1 MAFQLRPYQSESI
14 NLSVEFLKGDSTD
27 NALVILPTGSGKSVV
42 IAKILEPLEGKTIVL
57 QPSKEILEQ
66 NYEKFSNYG
75 KASIYSASAGEKRI
89 DKVTFCTIGSVIN
102 KKHLFKGLEN
112 ILIDE
117 CHLVNSDAG
126 MYNDFIKAFPT
137 AKVLGLTATPYRLE
151 QVSTGPQLTFLT
163 RSTPRIFNR
172 VLYYVQNDV
181 LFNAGFL
188 AQLEYYNFDVI
199 DRSKLELNSSGTDF
213 TQTSLRRYYKSID
226 MPSRIVKT
234 ATTILSKR
242 KNILIFCSLI
252 EEAKAVQKRIPGS
265 AILTGET
272 KKEEMERILSQ
283 FKKGVIKCLINVG
296 VLTTGFD
303 YPALEA
309 VLMARSTMSL
319 SLYYQIVGRVMRI
332 FTYPDGTKKIGWF
345 VDMGGNINFFGKIE
359 TMQIK
364 QTEEGLFSIW
374 NNGRQLTNVPFIK

>member
-14 NLSVEFLKGDSTD
+14 NLSVNFLNSDSNE

-42 IAKILEPLEGKTIVL
+42 IAKILEPLDGKTIVI

-102 KKHLFKGLEN
+102 KKHLFKGLKN

-126 MYNDFIKAFPT
+126 MYSDFIKSFPN

-151 QVSTGPQLTFLT
+151 TTSTGPQLTFLT
-163 RSTPRIFNR
+163 RSTPRIFDK

-181 LFNAGFL
+181 LFNAGYL
-188 AQLEYYNFDVI
+188 AELEYYNFDVI
-199 DRSKLELNSSGTDF
+199 DRSKLQVNSSGTDF

-226 MPSRIVKT
+226 MPSRIVKN
-234 ATTILSKR
+234 ALTILSKR
-242 KNILIFCSLI
+242 KNLLIFCSLI
-252 EEAKAVQKRIPGS
+252 EEAVGVQKRIPGS

-272 KKEEMERILSQ
+272 KKEERERILSK
-283 FKKGVIKCLINVG
+283 FKNGSIKCLINVG

-332 FTYPDGTKKIGWF
+332 FTYADGTKKKGWF
-345 VDMGGNINFFGKIE
+345 IDMGGNINFFGKIE
-359 TMQIK
+359 TMKIVDND
-364 QTEEGLFSIW
+364 GYLSIW
-374 NNGRQLTNVPFIK
+374 NNGKQLTNVPFQK

>member
-1 MAFQLRPYQSESI
+1 MAFQLRPYQSDSI
-14 NLSVEFLKGDSTD
+14 NLSVDFLKDSTKG

-42 IAKILEPLEGKTIVL
+42 IAKILEPLEGKTVVL

-89 DKVTFCTIGSVIN
+89 DKVTFCTIGSIIN
-102 KKHLFKGLEN
+102 KKHLFKGLKN

-126 MYNDFIKAFPT
+126 MYIDFIKAFPN
-137 AKVLGLTATPYRLE
+137 AKVLGLTATPYRLD
-151 QVSTGPQLTFLT
+151 QASTGPQLTFLT
-163 RSTPRIFNR
+163 RSAPAIFDK
-172 VLYYVQNDV
+172 VLYYVQNDI

-188 AQLEYYNFDVI
+188 AELEYYNFDVI
-199 DRSKLELNSSGTDF
+199 DRSKLEVNSSGTDF

-234 ATTILSKR
+234 ALTILSKR

-252 EEAKAVQKRIPGS
+252 EEAKTVQKRIPGS
-265 AILTGET
+265 EILTGET
-272 KKEEMERILSQ
+272 KKEERERILSQ
-283 FKKGVIKCLINVG
+283 FKKGIIKCLINVG

-345 VDMGGNINFFGKIE
+345 VDMGGNVNFFGKIE

-364 QTEEGLFSIW
+364 VDSEGRFAIW
-374 NNGRQLTNVPFIK
+374 NNGRQLTNVPFKK

>member
-14 NLSVEFLKGDSTD
+14 AKSVEFLKSNSNQKSG
-27 NALVILPTGSGKSVV
+27 LVILPTGSGKSVV
-42 IAKILEPLEGKTIVL
+42 IAKIIEPLEGRTVVL

-66 NYEKFSNYG
+66 NFEKFSNYG

-89 DKVTFCTIGSVIN
+89 DKVTFCTIGSIIN
-102 KKHLFKGLEN
+102 KKHLFKDLQN

-126 MYNDFIKAFPT
+126 MYQKFIKSFPK

-151 QVSTGPQLTFLT
+151 QTSEGPQLTFLT
-163 RSTPRIFNR
+163 RSTPRIFDN
-172 VLYYVQNDV
+172 VLYYVQNDL
-181 LFNAGFL
+181 LFNSGFL
-188 AQLEYYNFDVI
+188 AELEYYNFDII
-199 DRSKLELNSSGTDF
+199 DRSKLEVNSSGTDF
-213 TQTSLRRYYKSID
+213 TQNSLRRYYKSID
-226 MPSRIVKT
+226 MPSRIAKT
-234 ATTILSKR
+234 AYSILNKR
-242 KNILIFCSLI
+242 ANILIFCSLI
-252 EEAKAVQKRIPGS
+252 EEAISVQKKIPGS
-265 AILTGET
+265 AILTGDT
-272 KKEEMERILSQ
+272 KKQERERILSQ
-283 FKKGVIKCLINVG
+283 FKNGKIKCLINVG

-332 FTYPDGTKKIGWF
+332 FTYADGTKKKGWF

-359 TMQIK
+359 TMKII
-364 QTEEGLFSIW
+364 ENENGFSIW
-374 NNGRQLTNVPFIK
+374 NNNRQLTNVPFQK

>member
-14 NLSVEFLKGDSTD
+14 NLSVEFLTSKNENKT
-27 NALVILPTGSGKSVV
+27 ALVILPTGSGKSVV
-42 IAKILEPLEGKTIVL
+42 IAKILEPLQGKTIVL

-89 DKVTFCTIGSVIN
+89 DKVTFCTIGSIIN

-126 MYNDFIKAFPT
+126 MYQEFIKAFPN

-151 QVSTGPQLTFLT
+151 TISTGPQLTFLT
-163 RSTPRIFNR
+163 RSTPRIFEK
-172 VLYYVQNDV
+172 VLYYVQNEV

-188 AQLEYYNFDVI
+188 AELEYYNFDVV
-199 DRSKLELNSSGTDF
+199 DRSKLQLNASGTDF

-226 MPSRIVKT
+226 MPTRIVKT
-234 ATTILSKR
+234 ALTILNKR
-242 KNILIFCSLI
+242 KSLLIFCSLI
-252 EEAKAVQKRIPGS
+252 EEAISVQKRISGS

-272 KKEEMERILSQ
+272 KKIEREKILSQ
-283 FKKGVIKCLINVG
+283 FKSGQIKCLINVG

-332 FTYPDGTKKIGWF
+332 FTYPDGTKKKGWF
-345 VDMGGNINFFGKIE
+345 VDMGGNYNFFGKIE
-359 TMQIK
+359 TMKII
-364 QTEEGLFSIW
+364 ENENGLSIW
-374 NNGRQLTNVPFIK
+374 NNGRQLTNVPFTK

>member
-14 NLSVEFLKGDSTD
+14 NLSVNFLNSDSNE

-102 KKHLFKGLEN
+102 KKHLFKGLKN

-126 MYNDFIKAFPT
+126 MYSDFIKSFPN

-151 QVSTGPQLTFLT
+151 TTSTGPQLTFLT
-163 RSTPRIFNR
+163 RSTPRIFDK

-181 LFNAGFL
+181 LFNAGYL
-188 AQLEYYNFDVI
+188 AELEYYNFDVI
-199 DRSKLELNSSGTDF
+199 DRSKLQVNSSGTDF

-226 MPSRIVKT
+226 MPSRIVKN
-234 ATTILSKR
+234 ALTILSKR
-242 KNILIFCSLI
+242 KNLLIFCSLI
-252 EEAKAVQKRIPGS
+252 EEAVDVQKRIPGS

-272 KKEEMERILSQ
+272 KKEERERILSK
-283 FKKGVIKCLINVG
+283 FKNGSIKCLINVG

-332 FTYPDGTKKIGWF
+332 FTYADGTKKKGWF
-345 VDMGGNINFFGKIE
+345 IDMGGNINFFGKIE
-359 TMQIK
+359 TMKIVDND
-364 QTEEGLFSIW
+364 GYLSIW
-374 NNGRQLTNVPFIK
+374 NNGRQLTNVPFQK

>member
-14 NLSVEFLKGDSTD
+14 NLSVDFLKGDSNE

-42 IAKILEPLEGKTIVL
+42 IAKILEPLEGKTVVL

-66 NYEKFSNYG
+66 NYEKFSKYG

-89 DKVTFCTIGSVIN
+89 DKVTFCTIGSIIN

-126 MYNDFIKAFPT
+126 MYFEFIKAFPK

-151 QVSTGPQLTFLT
+151 TVSTGPQLTFLT
-163 RSTPRIFNR
+163 RSTPAIFNK

-181 LFNAGFL
+181 LFNAGYL
-188 AQLEYYNFDVI
+188 AELEYYNFDVI
-199 DRSKLELNSSGTDF
+199 DRSKLQLNASGTDF

-234 ATTILSKR
+234 ALTILNKR
-242 KNILIFCSLI
+242 KNLLIFCSLI
-252 EEAKAVQKRIPGS
+252 EEAQSVKKRIPGS
-265 AILTGET
+265 EILTGET
-272 KKEEMERILSQ
+272 KKEERERILSR
-283 FKKGVIKCLINVG
+283 FKNGTITCLINVG

-332 FTYPDGTKKIGWF
+332 FTYPDGTKKKGWF

-359 TMQIK
+359 TMKIIDNN
-364 QTEEGLFSIW
+364 GYLSIW
-374 NNGRQLTNVPFIK
+374 NNGRQLTNVPFQK

>member
-1 MAFQLRPYQSESI
+1 MAFQLRPYQSEAI
-14 NLSVEFLKGDSTD
+14 NLSVDFLKSNSKD

-42 IAKILEPLEGKTIVL
+42 IAKIIEPLEGKTVVL

-89 DKVTFCTIGSVIN
+89 DKITFCTIGSVIN
-102 KKHLFKGLEN
+102 KKHLFRGIEN

-117 CHLVNSDAG
+117 CHLVNSETG
-126 MYNDFIKAFPT
+126 MYNEFIKAFPQS
-137 AKVLGLTATPYRLE
+137 KVLGLTATPYRLE
-151 QVSTGPQLTFLT
+151 TLSTGPQLTFLT
-163 RSTPRIFNR
+163 RSTLKIFNK

-181 LFNAGFL
+181 LFNAGYL
-188 AQLEYYNFDVI
+188 AELEYYNFDVI
-199 DRSKLELNSSGTDF
+199 DRSKLQLNSSGTDF

-234 ATTILSKR
+234 ALTILNKR
-242 KNILIFCSLI
+242 KNLLIFCSLI
-252 EEAKAVQKRIPGS
+252 EEAIDVQKKIIGS

-272 KKEEMERILSQ
+272 KKEERERILSQ
-283 FKKGVIKCLINVG
+283 FKSGKIKCLINVG

-332 FTYPDGTKKIGWF
+332 FTYPDGTKKKGWF

-359 TMQIK
+359 TMKIVDND
-364 QTEEGLFSIW
+364 GYLSIW
-374 NNGRQLTNVPFIK
+374 NNGRQLTNVPFVK

>member
-1 MAFQLRPYQSESI
+1 MAFQLRPYQRESI
-14 NLSVEFLKGDSTD
+14 DLSVAFFKEHSNHKSG
-27 NALVILPTGSGKSVV
+27 LVILPTGSGKSVV

-66 NYEKFSNYG
+66 NFEKFSNYG

-89 DKVTFCTIGSVIN
+89 DKVTFCTIGSIIN
-102 KKHLFKGLEN
+102 KKHLFKGLQN

-126 MYNDFIKAFPT
+126 MYQEFIRSFPD

-151 QVSTGPQLTFLT
+151 QTSEGPQLTFLT
-163 RSTPRIFNR
+163 RSNPRIFDN
-172 VLYYVQNDV
+172 VLYYVQNDL

-188 AQLEYYNFDVI
+188 AELEYYNFDVI
-199 DRSKLELNSSGTDF
+199 DRGKLEVNSSGTDF
-213 TQTSLRRYYKSID
+213 TQNSLRRYYKSID
-226 MPSRIVKT
+226 MPLRIAKT
-234 ATTILSKR
+234 ATSVLSKR
-242 KNILIFCSLI
+242 KNVLIFCALI
-252 EEAKAVQKRIPGS
+252 EEALMVQKRMPGS

-272 KKEEMERILSQ
+272 KKEERERILSQ
-283 FKKGVIKCLINVG
+283 FKNGKIRCLINVG

-303 YPALEA
+303 YPSLEA

-332 FTYPDGTKKIGWF
+332 FTYQDGSKKKGWF

-359 TMQIK
+359 TMKII
-364 QTEEGLFSIW
+364 ENENGFSIW
-374 NNGRQLTNVPFIK
+374 NNGRQLTNVPFKK

>member
-1 MAFQLRPYQSESI
+1 MVFQERLYQTESI
-14 NLSVEFLKGDSTD
+14 DISVNFLNGNSTD
-27 NALVILPTGSGKSVV
+27 ENGLVILPTGSGKSLV
-42 IAKILEPLEGKTIVL
+42 IAKIIERLLGNTIVL

-89 DKVTFCTIGSVIN
+89 GKVTFCTIGSVIN
-102 KKHLFKGLEN
+102 KKHLFKGTEN

-126 MYNDFIKAFPT
+126 MYNEFIKAFPK

-151 QVSTGPQLTFLT
+151 QLSTGPQLTFLT
-163 RSTPRIFNR
+163 RSSPAIFNK
-172 VLYYVQNDV
+172 VLYYVQNSV
-181 LFNAGFL
+181 LFDAGYL
-188 AQLEYYNFDVI
+188 AALEYYNFDVI
-199 DRSKLELNSSGTDF
+199 DRSKLEMNSSGTDF

-226 MPSRIVKT
+226 MPSRIVRT
-234 ATTILSKR
+234 AKTILSKR
-242 KNILIFCSLI
+242 SNLLIFCSLI
-252 EEAKAVQKRIPGS
+252 EEAQAVNKRIPES
-265 AILTGET
+265 EILTGET
-272 KKEEMERILSQ
+272 KKEERERILSQ
-283 FKKGVIKCLINVG
+283 FKKGIIKCLINVG

-303 YPALEA
+303 YPGLEA

-332 FTYPDGTKKIGWF
+332 FTYPDGTFKTGWF

-359 TMQIK
+359 TMKIVD
-364 QTEEGLFSIW
+364 ENGYLSIW
-374 NNGRQLTNVPFIK
+374 NNGRQLTNVPFQK

>member
-14 NLSVEFLKGDSTD
+14 NVSIDFLHGNSNE

-102 KKHLFKGLEN
+102 KKHLFKGLKN

-126 MYNDFIKAFPT
+126 MYNEFIKSFPE

-151 QVSTGPQLTFLT
+151 TTSEGSQLTFLT
-163 RSTPRIFNR
+163 RSNPRIFDK

-181 LFNAGFL
+181 LFNAGYL
-188 AQLEYYNFDVI
+188 AELEYYNFDII
-199 DRSKLELNSSGTDF
+199 DRSKLEVNSSGTDF

-234 ATTILSKR
+234 AFSILSKR

-252 EEAKAVQKRIPGS
+252 EEAVAVQKRIPGS
-265 AILTGET
+265 AILTGDT
-272 KKEEMERILSQ
+272 KKEERERILAL
-283 FKKGVIKCLINVG
+283 FKKGSIRCLINVG

-303 YPALEA
+303 YPALES

-332 FTYPDGTKKIGWF
+332 FTYPDGTKKKGWF
-345 VDMGGNINFFGKIE
+345 IDMGGNINFFGKIE
-359 TMQIK
+359 TMKIQVD
-364 QTEEGLFSIW
+364 QEGRFAIW
-374 NNGRQLTNVPFIK
+374 NNGRQLTNVPFQK

>member
-14 NLSVEFLKGDSTD
+14 NLSVNFLNSDSNE

-102 KKHLFKGLEN
+102 KKHLFKGLKN

-126 MYNDFIKAFPT
+126 MYSNFIKSFPN

-151 QVSTGPQLTFLT
+151 TTSTGPQLTFLT
-163 RSTPRIFNR
+163 RSTPRIFDK

-181 LFNAGFL
+181 LFNAGYL
-188 AQLEYYNFDVI
+188 AELEYYNFDVI
-199 DRSKLELNSSGTDF
+199 DRSKLQVNSSGTDF

-226 MPSRIVKT
+226 MPSRIVKN
-234 ATTILSKR
+234 ALTILSKR
-242 KNILIFCSLI
+242 KNLLIFCSLI
-252 EEAKAVQKRIPGS
+252 EEAVDVQKRIPGS

-272 KKEEMERILSQ
+272 KKEERERILSK
-283 FKKGVIKCLINVG
+283 FKNGSIKCLINVG

-332 FTYPDGTKKIGWF
+332 FTYADGTKKKGWF
-345 VDMGGNINFFGKIE
+345 IDMGGNINFFGKIE
-359 TMQIK
+359 TMRIVDND
-364 QTEEGLFSIW
+364 GYLSIW
-374 NNGRQLTNVPFIK
+374 NNGRQLTNVPFQK

>member
-1 MAFQLRPYQSESI
+1 MVFQLRPYQSESI
-14 NLSVEFLKGDSTD
+14 NLSVDFLKGNS
-27 NALVILPTGSGKSVV
+27 NQKSGLVILPTGSGKSVV
-42 IAKILEPLEGKTIVL
+42 IAKIIEPLEGKTVVL

-89 DKVTFCTIGSVIN
+89 DKVTFCTIGSIIN

-117 CHLVNSDAG
+117 CHLVNSEAG
-126 MYNDFIKAFPT
+126 MYQEFIKAFPN

-151 QVSTGPQLTFLT
+151 TISTGPQLTFLT
-163 RSTPRIFNR
+163 RSTPRIFDK
-172 VLYYVQNDV
+172 VLYYVQNDL
-181 LFNAGFL
+181 LFNSGFL
-188 AQLEYYNFDVI
+188 AELEYYNFDVV
-199 DRSKLELNSSGTDF
+199 DRSKLQLNASGTDF

-234 ATTILSKR
+234 AMTILNKR
-242 KNILIFCSLI
+242 KSLLIFCSLI
-252 EEAKAVQKRIPGS
+252 EEAISVQKRIPGS

-272 KKEEMERILSQ
+272 KKIEREKILSQ
-283 FKKGVIKCLINVG
+283 FKIGQIKCLINVG

-332 FTYPDGTKKIGWF
+332 FTYPDGTKKKGWF
-345 VDMGGNINFFGKIE
+345 VDMGGNYNFFGKIE
-359 TMQIK
+359 TMRII
-364 QTEEGLFSIW
+364 ENENGFSIW

>member
-1 MAFQLRPYQSESI
+1 MAFQLRPYQEESI
-14 NLSVEFLKGDSTD
+14 NLSVDYLKGNSNN
-27 NALVILPTGSGKSVV
+27 NALVVLPTGSGKSVV

-117 CHLVNSDAG
+117 CHLVNSEAG
-126 MYNDFIKAFPT
+126 MYQEFIKAFPN

-151 QVSTGPQLTFLT
+151 TTSTGPQLTFLT
-163 RSTPRIFNR
+163 RSNPRIFDK

-181 LFNAGFL
+181 LFNAGYL
-188 AQLEYYNFDVI
+188 AELEYYNFNVI
-199 DRSKLELNSSGTDF
+199 DRSKLQVNSSGTDF

-226 MPSRIVKT
+226 MPSRIVKN
-234 ATTILSKR
+234 ALTILSKR
-242 KNILIFCSLI
+242 KNLLIFCALI
-252 EEAKAVQKRIPGS
+252 EEAVAVQKRIPGS

-272 KKEEMERILSQ
+272 KKEERERILSK
-283 FKKGVIKCLINVG
+283 FKNGSIKCLINVG

-332 FTYPDGTKKIGWF
+332 FTYPDGTKKKGWF

-359 TMQIK
+359 TMKIVDK
-364 QTEEGLFSIW
+364 DGYLSIW
-374 NNGRQLTNVPFIK
+374 NNGRQLTNVPFQK

>member
-1 MAFQLRPYQSESI
+1 MAFQLRTYQRESI
-14 NLSVEFLKGDSTD
+14 DLSVDFLNGNSTE

-66 NYEKFSNYG
+66 NYDKFSNYG

-102 KKHLFKGLEN
+102 KKHLFKGLSN

-126 MYNDFIKAFPT
+126 MYNEFIKAFPK

-151 QVSTGPQLTFLT
+151 TTATGPQLTFLT
-163 RSTPRIFNR
+163 RSIPRIFSK

-181 LFNAGFL
+181 LFNAGYL
-188 AQLEYYNFDVI
+188 AELEYYNFDVI
-199 DRSKLELNSSGTDF
+199 DRSKLQVNSSGIDF

-226 MPSRIVKT
+226 MPSRIVKN
-234 ATTILSKR
+234 ALTILSKR
-242 KNILIFCSLI
+242 KNLLIFCALI
-252 EEAKAVQKRIPGS
+252 EEANVVHKRIPGS

-272 KKEEMERILSQ
+272 KKEERERILSL
-283 FKKGVIKCLINVG
+283 FKKGTIKCLINVG

-332 FTYPDGTKKIGWF
+332 FTYADGTMKKGWF

-359 TMQIK
+359 TMQIVDND
-364 QTEEGLFSIW
+364 GYLSIW
-374 NNGRQLTNVPFIK
+374 NNGRQLTNVPFVK

>member
-1 MAFQLRPYQSESI
+1 MQ
-14 NLSVEFLKGDSTD
+14 
-27 NALVILPTGSGKSVV
+27 
-42 IAKILEPLEGKTIVL
+42 GKTIVL

-89 DKVTFCTIGSVIN
+89 DKVTFCTIGSIIN

-126 MYNDFIKAFPT
+126 MYQEFIKAFPN

-151 QVSTGPQLTFLT
+151 TTATGPQLTFLT
-163 RSTPRIFNR
+163 RSSPSIFEK
-172 VLYYVQNDV
+172 VLYYIQNDV

-188 AQLEYYNFDVI
+188 AELEYYNFDVI
-199 DRSKLELNSSGTDF
+199 DRSKLQVNASGTDF

-234 ATTILSKR
+234 ATSILNKR
-242 KNILIFCSLI
+242 KNLLIFCSLI
-252 EEAKAVQKRIPGS
+252 EEAISVQKKIPGS
-265 AILTGET
+265 AVLTGET
-272 KKEEMERILSQ
+272 KKLEREKILSQ
-283 FKKGVIKCLINVG
+283 FKNGQIKCLINVG

-332 FTYPDGTKKIGWF
+332 FSYTDGTKKKGWF
-345 VDMGGNINFFGKIE
+345 VDMGGNFNFFGKIE
-359 TMQIK
+359 TMKII
-364 QTEEGLFSIW
+364 ENENGFSIW
-374 NNGRQLTNVPFIK
+374 NNGRQLTNVPFTK

>member
-1 MAFQLRPYQSESI
+1 MAFQLRPYQSDSI
-14 NLSVEFLKGDSTD
+14 NLSVDFLKDNTKG

-42 IAKILEPLEGKTIVL
+42 IAKILEPLEGKTVVL

-89 DKVTFCTIGSVIN
+89 DKVTFCTIGSIIN
-102 KKHLFKGLEN
+102 KKHLFKGLKN

-126 MYNDFIKAFPT
+126 MYIEFIRAFPN
-137 AKVLGLTATPYRLE
+137 AKVLGLTATPYRLD
-151 QVSTGPQLTFLT
+151 QASTGPQLTFLT
-163 RSTPRIFNR
+163 RSTPAIFDK

-199 DRSKLELNSSGTDF
+199 DRSKLEVNSSGTDF

-226 MPSRIVKT
+226 MPSRIVRT
-234 ATTILSKR
+234 ALTILSKR

-265 AILTGET
+265 EILTGET
-272 KKEEMERILSQ
+272 KTEERERILSQ
-283 FKKGVIKCLINVG
+283 FKKGIIKCLINVG

-303 YPALEA
+303 YPGLEA

-332 FTYPDGTKKIGWF
+332 FTYPDGTKKTGWF
-345 VDMGGNINFFGKIE
+345 VDMGGNVNFFGKIE

-364 QTEEGLFSIW
+364 VDSEGRFAIW
-374 NNGRQLTNVPFIK
+374 NNGRQLTNVPFKK